1 MSPIGA
7 LEFGIY
13 LLGINL
19 ACFGAF
25 ALDKRRA
32 RDNDKRRSSDKGQ
45 RIPERRLVL
54 LCAIGGS
61 IGGLLA
67 RHFLRHK
74 TVKEPFSTIL
84 ALIVVVQIGCA
95 VLLGVL
101 AAYTALGFAN

>member
-25 ALDKRRA
+25 AFDKRRA
-32 RDNDKRRSSDKGQ
+32 REKGK
-45 RIPERRLVL
+45 RIPERRLLL
-54 LCAIGGS
+54 LCAVGGS

-95 VLLGVL
+95 VLFGVL

>member
-32 RDNDKRRSSDKGQ
+32 RDKGQ
-45 RIPERRLVL
+45 RIPERRLLL

-95 VLLGVL
+95 VLIGVL